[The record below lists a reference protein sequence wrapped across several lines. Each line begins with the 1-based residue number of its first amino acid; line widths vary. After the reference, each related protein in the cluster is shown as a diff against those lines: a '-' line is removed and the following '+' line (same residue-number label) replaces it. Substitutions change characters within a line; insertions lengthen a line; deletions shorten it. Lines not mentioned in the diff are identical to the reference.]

1 MDCWH
6 CKMDLIWGG
15 DHMYEDY
22 GMDGD
27 GIVSNLTC
35 PNDNCGVE
43 SVLVYC
49 NLDDQ
54 AKKDPTLLMNIL
66 EEE

>member
-1 MDCWH
+1 
-6 CKMDLIWGG
+6 
-15 DHMYEDY
+15 MYEDY